1 MAELFKVVDG
11 VSVLLNAEEVAAR
24 EAEEAAWLSATTS
37 REATRQIEVLE
48 KAISPRRIREAIL
61 GTDGGWLSAQEA
73 LIAIE
78 RAKL

>member
-24 EAEEAAWLSATTS
+24 EAEEAAWLAATTS

-61 GTDGGWLSAQEA
+61 GTDGGWLAAQEA
-73 LIAIE
+73 LIATE